1 MLNMCCELNRIWPG
15 LNPWLQRLLNIA
27 IRPSKAV
34 DWSSRIFPSVRNTRF
49 NEMEYQL
56 PVKQGLACFEEVM
69 EILQQQKA
77 PVFFP
82 IEFRY
87 VRGDDIWLSPFYQQD
102 SVSISVHQFYKQDY
116 QVIFDLVEP
125 IFRKYGGRPH
135 WGKLHSLEARQLCE
149 LYPKWDEFMQ
159 LRKSLDPQDKWL
171 NPYLERL
178 FIPS

>member
-1 MLNMCCELNRIWPG
+1 M
-15 LNPWLQRLLNIA
+15 
-27 IRPSKAV
+27 
-34 DWSSRIFPSVRNTRF
+34 T
-49 NEMEYQL
+49 
-56 PVKQGLACFEEVM
+56 
-69 EILQQQKA
+69 
-77 PVFFP
+77 
-82 IEFRY
+82 
-87 VRGDDIWLSPFYQQD
+87 DIWLSPFYQQD